1 VLGAIDAALLRLLQT
16 HGHAPQV
23 ERAVIVFTR
32 LGEHGAIWFLIA
44 AAGRRMSDTHRPVYR
59 RATRAVAATLIANSA
74 VKLAIRRVRPALED
88 LPPIVATMSSLSY
101 PSAHASSSF
110 AGARVLR
117 EALPPE
123 LVYTLALSM
132 ALTRPYLGVHWP
144 SDTLA
149 GALLGT
155 AVAELTP

>member
-1 VLGAIDAALLRLLQT
+1 MLRALDTALLRLLQT
-16 HGHAPQV
+16 HGHSPPL
-23 ERAVIVFTR
+23 ERAVVVYTR
-32 LGEHGAIWFLIA
+32 LGEHGGLWFATGLLGA
-44 AAGRRMSDTHRPVYR
+44 RLSRRRPAVYR
-59 RATRAVAATLIANSA
+59 RAVRAVATTLVANTA
-74 VKLAIRRVRPALED
+74 VKLAIRRLRPELED
-88 LPPIVATMSSLSY
+88 LPPIVTTMSRLSY

-117 EALPPE
+117 EALPPV
-123 LVYTLALSM
+123 LVYTVAGSM

-149 GALLGT
+149 GAILGT